1 MKTKNKEKVK
11 KGKGKKKKTNELLYI
26 LLKEYITFLGYLCL
40 YVCLGL
46 LKENNKKIRKR
57 KCFVIPAITGFT
69 NYENI

>member
-1 MKTKNKEKVK
+1 MKRKNKEKVK

-46 LKENNKKIRKR
+46 FKGKQQEN
-57 KCFVIPAITGFT
+57 TQT
-69 NYENI
+69 